1 MIIEHFICVS
11 TVCWYVWYVLHV
23 IVMFLAVSLMPVADR
38 PASTG
43 DVSASPISRCHSYDL
58 RAKSFSVPTL
68 KQGRASMSNM
78 DSPSSAS
85 PFVPSKRR
93 RLSSYGTSTSP
104 SGILCSVFVILP
116 VDHKFDFEI
125 YMFFLQYP
133 SKICRISQ
141 VRFHR
146 ILRFYVLK

>member
-1 MIIEHFICVS
+1 MCAVYLGIFNYLCIFV
-11 TVCWYVWYVLHV
+11 
-23 IVMFLAVSLMPVADR
+23 AVSLMPVADR

-68 KQGRASMSNM
+68 KHGRASISNV

-93 RLSSYGTSTSP
+93 RLSSYSSTTSP
-104 SGILCSVFVILP
+104 SGWYSV
-116 VDHKFDFEI
+116 
-125 YMFFLQYP
+125 YY
-133 SKICRISQ
+133 
-141 VRFHR
+141 
-146 ILRFYVLK
+146 FYYLIGCLALKVKG